1 MKFSVKKS
9 FVGGVALAAALSL
22 AACSP
27 ANEEDSTA
35 GSAEASTAA
44 ASSSAT
50 TSAAVTDSDAPLTVT
65 DAVVRASVEGSAM
78 TAIFATITNN
88 TDEDINIT
96 GFTSDVDAE
105 RFELHEVV
113 DGVMQEK
120 PGGFIVPAGGSI
132 ELAPGGDHL
141 MLMGLAAPVEA
152 GDEVNATLILSDGTE
167 VELDPIQART
177 IAAGD
182 ENYGEDG
189 ELQGH
194 SGMDEMDH

>member
-9 FVGGVALAAALSL
+9 FVGAVTLATALSL

-35 GSAEASTAA
+35 GSAEVTTTTT
-44 ASSSAT
+44 SSSAT
-50 TSAAVTDSDAPLTVT
+50 TSAAAETDAPLTVT
-65 DAVVRASVEGSAM
+65 DAVVRASVEDSMM

-96 GFTSDVDAE
+96 GFTSDADAE

-132 ELAPGGDHL
+132 ELAPGQDHM
-141 MLMGLAAPVEA
+141 MLMGLGSPIEA
-152 GDEVNATLILSDGTE
+152 GDEVNVTLTLGDGTE
-167 VELDPIQART
+167 LELEPIQART

-182 ENYGEDG
+182 EDYGQDG

-194 SGMDEMDH
+194 SGMDEMAN